1 MSNFSRMSGDADD
14 ACVCATGID
23 RRRRET
29 AERGVIFLCL
39 LWNVLLRGRVLR
51 WPNNSVRRN
60 KERKLTACLVL
71 ITTAMD
77 RAFYTDMAQTME
89 PDTFQRIIAGKGPG
103 LPPGYDPSGSVGW
116 ERSSDDDEDYEDL
129 PGQIL
134 PAYVACPTVPNTR
147 SWKL

>member
-1 MSNFSRMSGDADD
+1 MSGDTDD

-89 PDTFQRIIAGKGPG
+89 PDTFQRIIAGKG
-103 LPPGYDPSGSVGW
+103 SWEW
-116 ERSSDDDEDYEDL
+116 ERRKSMLLPTPGTAVHEDEL
-129 PGQIL
+129 I
-134 PAYVACPTVPNTR
+134 TT
-147 SWKL
+147 